1 MIWRCK
7 IWKPL
12 DGKMVAKATSVDKNT
27 PKSVYRG
34 KTRSL
39 LAQLGFGAVQ
49 WRLRRRGKG
58 VLSSVEVQESCLSS
72 GAKRRTYLKEGTV
85 SGIQSL

>member
-1 MIWRCK
+1 
-7 IWKPL
+7 
-12 DGKMVAKATSVDKNT
+12 MVTKATGVDKNT
-27 PKSVYRG
+27 PKRVYRG

-49 WRLRRRGKG
+49 CRLRRRGKG
-58 VLSSVEVQESCLSS
+58 VLSSVVT
-72 GAKRRTYLKEGTV
+72 GAKRRTYLKEGAV